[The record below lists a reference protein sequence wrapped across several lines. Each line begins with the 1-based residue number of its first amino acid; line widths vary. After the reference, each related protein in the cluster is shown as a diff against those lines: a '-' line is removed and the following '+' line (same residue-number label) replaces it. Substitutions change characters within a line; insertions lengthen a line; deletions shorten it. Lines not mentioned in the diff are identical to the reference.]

1 MAHQGKALPEGLGHQ
16 KAVKGV
22 LVGPGK
28 PTHHGGMG
36 QGHGK
41 GQKGL
46 GLHGFQKEAF
56 QIFGQLQAA

>member
-1 MAHQGKALPEGLGHQ
+1 LAQQGKALREGLGHQ

-22 LVGPGK
+22 LVVPGK
-28 PTHHGGMG
+28 PTHHGCMG

-46 GLHGFQKEAF
+46 GLHNFKE
-56 QIFGQLQAA
+56 GEKGV